1 MIDGKTSYL
10 YLHNF
15 GMELKGSKKSPVHCT
30 CDSAHETF
38 GSTDLTS
45 ERVLRVCTWIVFGGI
60 GHRTQPFRSAVRSTR
75 LPTAPYS
82 ELTVKSGV

>member
-30 CDSAHETF
+30 CDSAHKTF

-45 ERVLRVCTWIVFGGI
+45 EHVLRVCTRIVFGGI
-60 GHRTQPFRSAVRSTR
+60 GHRTQPFRGENPSSIFKIGPLQTR
-75 LPTAPYS
+75 LSPQ
-82 ELTVKSGV
+82 V